1 MSDITKQII
10 FMSAAYPG
18 HTHDFVIFKNL
29 FADLDFSGRVVY
41 VDSGFV
47 GIKKNITGAIIY
59 IPHKSSKN
67 HPLTQDQKDDNTALS
82 KVRVVIENSIAK
94 IKSFFVLRI
103 ENRMKIKQRIDE
115 VIGLCADLAN
125 FKTKMSLTINT

>member
-1 MSDITKQII
+1 
-10 FMSAAYPG
+10 MSAAYPG
-18 HTHDFVIFKNL
+18 HTHDFVIFKKL
-29 FADLDFSGRVVY
+29 FAGLDFSGRVVY

-94 IKSFFVLRI
+94 IKSFFILRI

>member
-1 MSDITKQII
+1 
-10 FMSAAYPG
+10 MSAAYPG

-29 FADLDFSGRVVY
+29 FAGLDFSGRVVY